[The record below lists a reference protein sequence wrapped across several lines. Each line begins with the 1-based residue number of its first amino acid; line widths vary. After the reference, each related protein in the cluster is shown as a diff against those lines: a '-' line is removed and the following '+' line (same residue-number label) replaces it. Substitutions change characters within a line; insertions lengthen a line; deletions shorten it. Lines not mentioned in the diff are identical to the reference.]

1 MDNSLEN
8 TIYDIDNIINHIRNN
23 TIELINKGYSKQQ
36 LLSSGIRRGKDLI
49 TGKLTKQTIVDLS
62 SIGVALLLTGK
73 E

>member
-1 MDNSLEN
+1 MDNLLED
-8 TIYDIDNIINHIRNN
+8 TIYDIDSIINHIRNN

-62 SIGVALLLTGK
+62 SIGIALLLTSK